1 MKLKIRKFI
10 HPDSI
15 GQMVWVVEQQ
25 KLATGQYAK
34 PNTLYWSTISESF
47 TSEQEAI
54 EFMESIKK
62 SPEGSQRESQQ

>member
-15 GQMVWVVEQQ
+15 RVMVWVVEKQ

-34 PNTLYWSTISESF
+34 PNTLYWSTISECF
-47 TSEQEAI
+47 TSESEAV
-54 EFMESIKK
+54 EFLESIKK
-62 SPEGSQRESQQ
+62 SPEGEQRESQQ